1 MIHLAR
7 VTDTAYFGGTKFQA
21 EKVSRKADGG
31 LEVLSKPLNVS
42 YTTPFWSPAEGGFYG
57 VPKEGCL
64 VLISKVENGGYYFL
78 KAVVD
83 YPSLHAYN
91 RKVINSEGFP
101 TSLHFKGDLG
111 CGLEVT
117 EHFTKKDHNIRTSL
131 VTGGGKKVELID
143 SVGIDCIN
151 IDNGMGDFI
160 KLTRKPQ
167 TGILSG
173 ARSLLARVW
182 GSISFVAQMGGIFL
196 HVIEGGN
203 IDLINN
209 SKGEKASSP
218 SNAKRHGN
226 VNLQSKHADVNLY
239 TKGKEGRI
247 FIECL
252 NKASGEKNVI
262 QFKTHGS
269 KSIIRLESAGS
280 LELVAAENINMNAGG
295 QVLING
301 ASIDLQGGNPT
312 GPTKKSTFSDTG
324 VLPV

>member
-1 MIHLAR
+1 MIYLAR
-7 VTDTAYFGGTKFQA
+7 ITDTGQGKGTSFQVELVDVNKEGKIIPTSNVFSIQNTSPFWSKAQGGFYAVPKEGSLALICKLEDGGFYFLKSVVDYNQA
-21 EKVSRKADGG
+21 LRNDEKVVNERGYPSKISLKGDLGGG
-31 LEVLSKPLNVS
+31 LEVL
-42 YTTPFWSPAEGGFYG
+42 
-57 VPKEGCL
+57 
-64 VLISKVENGGYYFL
+64 
-78 KAVVD
+78 
-83 YPSLHAYN
+83 
-91 RKVINSEGFP
+91 
-101 TSLHFKGDLG
+101 
-111 CGLEVT
+111 
-117 EHFTKKDHNIRTSL
+117 EHFTKTAHNIKTRL
-131 VTGGGKKVELID
+131 VTGGGKKVELVD
-143 SVGIDCIN
+143 SPGLDHIN

-167 TGILSG
+167 SGILSS

-182 GSISFVAQMGGIFL
+182 GSISFVAKVGSIFL
-196 HVIEGGN
+196 HVTEGGN

-252 NKASGEKNVI
+252 NKESGEKNVI

-324 VLPV
+324 VLPI

>member
-7 VTDTAYFGGTKFQA
+7 VTDTAYFGGAKFQA
-21 EKVSRKADGG
+21 EKVSRRADGS
-31 LEVLSKPLNVS
+31 LEVLSTPLNVT

-57 VPKEGCL
+57 VPKEGSL
-64 VLISKVENGGYYFL
+64 VLISEVENDGYYFL

-91 RKVINSEGFP
+91 RKVVNSEGFP
-101 TSLHFKGDLG
+101 TSLHLKGDFG
-111 CGLEVT
+111 GGLEIL
-117 EHFTKKDHNIRTSL
+117 EHFTKTAHNIKTRL
-131 VTGGGKKVELID
+131 VTGGGKKVELVD
-143 SVGIDCIN
+143 SPGLDHIN

-167 TGILSG
+167 SGILSS
-173 ARSLLARVW
+173 ARSLLAKVW
-182 GSISFVAQMGGIFL
+182 GSISFVAKVGSIFL
-196 HVIEGGN
+196 HVTEGGN

-226 VNLQSKHADVNLY
+226 VNLQSKNADVNLY
-239 TKGKEGRI
+239 AQGKEGRI

-301 ASIDLQGGNPT
+301 ASIDFQGGNPT
-312 GPTKKSTFSDTG
+312 GETKKSTFSDTG